1 MGQLMKYVPL
11 ERMYNELQYVL
22 VLTTI
27 NTSTQNIILQISIR
41 DDYLVSYV
49 TLHKE
54 LRVSN
59 VEVKWNGNRVK

>member
-1 MGQLMKYVPL
+1 MKYVPL

-41 DDYLVSYV
+41 DHYLVSYV